1 MPRRESVTTAD
12 VARAAKV
19 SKATAA
25 RVLSG
30 RGSTSEASRKRV
42 REAAAG
48 LGYVPNEL
56 AKAMSV
62 GITNTIGVV
71 IPDIANPFFAAMVRG
86 ISDRLRSRGIEII
99 ISNTDN
105 DQQIEARALRLL
117 AAKQV
122 DGIVLAPVIPGPSL
136 MAADLSSRGLP
147 MVLLDRRTEGLEAVP
162 LVSLDHTSTA
172 RLATHHLITLGH
184 TRIAILTEVPEL
196 VLLQPGSRGGIAR
209 PATQRLWGYLSALQ
223 EAGIEHDP
231 RLVIGTAYDQAA
243 AEAAVRASLSGSG
256 ATALFATNS
265 VVTSGA
271 FRGLAALGVCI
282 PKQLSF
288 IGFDDQE
295 WTTMVTPAV
304 SVVAQ
309 PPQELGDAAADAL
322 MRRIE
327 DPDAPIAD
335 AILPG
340 DLLLRAS
347 TAAPHDATPSRPR
360 RVRPPTP
367 TGRMPK
373 ENR

>member
-1 MPRRESVTTAD
+1 MPRRQSVTTAD
-12 VARAAKV
+12 VARAAEV

-30 RGSTSEASRKRV
+30 RGSASEASRKRV
-42 REAAAG
+42 RAAAAA

-71 IPDIANPFFAAMVRG
+71 IPDIANPFFAAVVRG
-86 ISDRLRSRGIEII
+86 ISDRIRSRGIEII

-122 DGIVLAPVIPGPSL
+122 DGILLAPVIPGPSL
-136 MAADLSSRGLP
+136 VAADLSSRGLP
-147 MVLLDRRTEGLEAVP
+147 MVLLDRRTGGLEAAP
-162 LVSLDHTSTA
+162 LVSLDHVATA

-196 VLLQPGSRGGIAR
+196 ALLQPGSQGRIDR
-209 PATQRLWGYLSALQ
+209 PATQRLRGYLSALE
-223 EAGIEHDP
+223 EAGIDFDP
-231 RLVIGTAYDQAA
+231 RLVIGTAYHQSA
-243 AEAAVRASLSGSG
+243 AEAAVRASLLGSR

-271 FRGLAALGVCI
+271 FRALAALGVNI
-282 PKQLSF
+282 PRELSF

-295 WTTMVTPAV
+295 WTTMVTPPV

-309 PPQELGDAAADAL
+309 PPQELGVAAADAL

-327 DPDAPIAD
+327 NPEAPIAD

-347 TAAPHDATPSRPR
+347 TSAPGDTTPA
-360 RVRPPTP
+360 VQGPPAVQP
-367 TGRMPK
+367 SSNPEEDR
-373 ENR
+373 

>member
-12 VARAAKV
+12 VARAADV

-30 RGSTSEASRKRV
+30 RGSTSEASRRRV
-42 REAAAG
+42 REAAAA

-71 IPDIANPFFAAMVRG
+71 SPDIANPFFAAVVRG
-86 ISDRLRSRGIEII
+86 ISDRIRSRGIEII

-105 DQQIEARALRLL
+105 DQQIESRALRLL

-122 DGIVLAPVIPGPSL
+122 DGIVLAPVIPGPGL
-136 MAADLSSRGLP
+136 VAADLSSRGLP
-147 MVLLDRRTEGLEAVP
+147 LVLLDRRTEGLEAAP
-162 LVSLDHTSTA
+162 LVSLDHAATA
-172 RLATHHLITLGH
+172 RLATNHLIALGH

-196 VLLQPGSRGGIAR
+196 ALLQPGSQGRIDR
-209 PATQRLWGYLSALQ
+209 PATQRLWGYLSALA
-223 EAGIEHDP
+223 EAGIELDP
-231 RLVIGTAYDQAA
+231 RLVIGTAYHQSA
-243 AEAAVRASLSGSG
+243 AEAAVRASLSGSR

-271 FRGLAALGVCI
+271 FRALASLGVSI

-295 WTTMVTPAV
+295 WTTMVTPPV

-309 PPQELGDAAADAL
+309 PPLELGVAAADAL

-347 TAAPHDATPSRPR
+347 TAAPDDATTAPQGALALQP
-360 RVRPPTP
+360 
-367 TGRMPK
+367 GRNHK
-373 ENR
+373 EDR